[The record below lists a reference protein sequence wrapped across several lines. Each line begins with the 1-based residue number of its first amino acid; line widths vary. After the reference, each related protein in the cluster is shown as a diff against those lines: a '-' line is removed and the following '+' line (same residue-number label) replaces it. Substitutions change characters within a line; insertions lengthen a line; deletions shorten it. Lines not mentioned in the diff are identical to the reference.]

1 MEPIMEPT
9 IQPIMDPTIDP
20 TIDPIIDPNDSPL
33 SNLDMWCDWSGVP
46 EEPVSIT
53 IAMELQT
60 CGHPNLNLPIL
71 NVQSPNNV
79 KIPSWVLRLKP
90 DYVNYDADSPAEKE
104 GCRHDREHSD
114 ETEKYPA
121 KNGSVADSG
130 SVVVHDDPQ
139 GVSRPTVDVSGR
151 YTMVDGSDGSASSD
165 LRKSQVDSLG
175 SPHSSNPRKRSAR
188 AASLPDSIPPDD
200 EDQCTRHKLMMT
212 KVDLP
217 LELEPVSQDNSPTVE
232 KINSF
237 ISSLDEINVT
247 PENITLPQDSVPV
260 FPSISSQYPLLN
272 GKGTTIHNGPEADDT
287 SLSKIDLSGTKP
299 LTEANLHHRN
309 YDTLSTRG
317 CNGSLSDTE
326 DSEKE
331 KEDLL
336 LSLESIAS
344 PSFFSCSG
352 FNGLP
357 LSPTSAEV
365 DKEHNKPKLTLNNGI
380 LYVQTPSSV
389 YPATYQI
396 AIALKVR
403 LQKGKS
409 KEWWELVVN
418 GLPRLSQF
426 ESGYLY
432 FRTPPGQGMEFMTS
446 SFKRHTLVESCLMA
460 QFHGGKSL
468 VVPFR
473 KCNADNY
480 GQLKDHKVNTVI
492 RAEVADASD
501 PSCYL
506 IKYNAVCSIDLINH
520 NFWAEKCKFD
530 LFVHGGPDGQFHA
543 VFAAKKPLINSIQL
557 QTSLGGIGISHIS
570 IISVPQA
577 LEMFTVSWEITL
589 PRGMAVTWLP
599 WIKTTLSYRDVET
612 TLQEDYAIF
621 SPEHEEI
628 PPKRQKVDADTG
640 TQFSRRQ
647 LGVLFDFKPQVM
659 TTPAPYLQRG
669 AFLRH
674 KRKINRPLFGKPASK
689 STSTQ
694 TVAGTPVAEPKK
706 PGRAVGLWTL
716 INFVFQLLAFS
727 ASVHTIYW
735 SYLLLSHGFNLDPR
749 AIPTSCPQNEVY
761 VYDPVDYIKNFTN
774 TDLEKGLETVLM
786 EFDLQPEQTRS
797 EVQPSV
803 NTTPA
808 DITPMPLR
816 DRIDYLLGWR
826 GPIARE

>member
-1 MEPIMEPT
+1 MEPIMET
-9 IQPIMDPTIDP
+9 TV
-20 TIDPIIDPNDSPL
+20 DPNDSPL
-33 SNLDMWCDWSGVP
+33 SNLDLWCDWSGVP

-71 NVQSPNNV
+71 NVQSPTTV
-79 KIPSWVLRLKP
+79 KIPSWVIRLKP
-90 DYVNYDADSPAEKE
+90 DYAHYDADTPPEKE
-104 GCRHDREHSD
+104 DCRHGLEHSLEHSD

-121 KNGSVADSG
+121 KNDSVPDSG

-139 GVSRPTVDVSGR
+139 GVSRPPVDISGM
-151 YTMVDGSDGSASSD
+151 YTKVDSSGGSTSSD
-165 LRKSQVDSLG
+165 PRKSQVDSLG
-175 SPHSSNPRKRSAR
+175 SQHSSNPRKRSAK
-188 AASLPDSIPPDD
+188 AASLPDSIAPDD

-212 KVDLP
+212 KIDP
-217 LELEPVSQDNSPTVE
+217 PAELEPVSQGNSPIIE
-232 KINSF
+232 KISSF
-237 ISSLDEINVT
+237 ISSLEEINVT
-247 PENITLPQDSVPV
+247 SENILLSQDSVPV
-260 FPSISSQYPLLN
+260 SPIITSEHPLLN
-272 GKGTTIHNGPEADDT
+272 GKGVTTHNVPEPDDT
-287 SLSKIDLSGTKP
+287 SLSKVDLSGTEP
-299 LTEANLHHRN
+299 LTEANLLHRD
-309 YDTLSTRG
+309 YDTLSIRG

-326 DSEKE
+326 DSDKE

-357 LSPTSAEV
+357 LSPTSAEI
-365 DKEHNKPKLTLNNGI
+365 DKEHNKPKLILNNGI
-380 LYVQTPSSV
+380 LYVCTPSNV
-389 YPATYQI
+389 YSATYQI

-409 KEWWELVVN
+409 REWWELIVN
-418 GLPRLSQF
+418 GLPRLTQF

-460 QFHGGKSL
+460 QFHGGKCL
-468 VVPFR
+468 VIPFR
-473 KCNADNY
+473 KCNTENY

-501 PSCYL
+501 ASSYL

-530 LFVHGGPDGQFHA
+530 LFVHGGPDGEFNA
-543 VFAAKKPLINSIQL
+543 AFAAKKPLTNSVRL
-557 QTSLGGIGISHIS
+557 RTALDGMGISHINVIS
-570 IISVPQA
+570 IPQA

-589 PRGMAVTWLP
+589 PRAKAVTWLP
-599 WIKTTLSYRDVET
+599 WIKTTLSHRDVET
-612 TLQEDYAIF
+612 ILQEDYAIF
-621 SPEHEEI
+621 SPKHEVI
-628 PPKRQKVDADTG
+628 SPKRQKVDVDIG
-640 TQFSRRQ
+640 SQFSRGQ
-647 LGVLFDFKPQVM
+647 LGVPFDFKPPVM
-659 TTPAPYLQRG
+659 ATPAPYRQRG
-669 AFLRH
+669 ALLNH
-674 KRKINRPLFGKPASK
+674 KPKIDGPLFGKPASK
-689 STSTQ
+689 STNTQ
-694 TVAGTPVAEPKK
+694 TAAGTPVAEPKK

-716 INFVFQLLAFS
+716 IKFVFQLLSFL

-735 SYLLLSHGFNLDPR
+735 SYLLLNHEIRLDPR
-749 AIPTSCPQNEVY
+749 VLPTSCPEKEVY
-761 VYDPVDYIKNFTN
+761 VYDPVDYAGNFTN
-774 TDLEKGLETVLM
+774 ADLEKELETVLM
-786 EFDLQPEQTRS
+786 AFNFQPGPIRF

-808 DITPMPLR
+808 EITAMTLR

>member
-1 MEPIMEPT
+1 MEPT
-9 IQPIMDPTIDP
+9 M
-20 TIDPIIDPNDSPL
+20 DPNDSPL
-33 SNLDMWCDWSGVP
+33 SNLDVWCDWSGVP

-71 NVQSPNNV
+71 SIQSPNTV
-79 KIPSWVLRLKP
+79 KIPSWVIRLKP
-90 DYVNYDADSPAEKE
+90 DYAHYGADTPPEKE
-104 GCRHDREHSD
+104 DCRHGLEHSD

-121 KNGSVADSG
+121 KNGSVPDSG

-139 GVSRPTVDVSGR
+139 GVSRQTVDISGM
-151 YTMVDGSDGSASSD
+151 YTKVDGSGSSTSSD
-165 LRKSQVDSLG
+165 PRKSQVDSLG
-175 SPHSSNPRKRSAR
+175 SQHSSNPRKRSAK
-188 AASLPDSIPPDD
+188 AASLPDSIAPDD
-200 EDQCTRHKLMMT
+200 EYQCTRHKLMMT
-212 KVDLP
+212 KSDLP
-217 LELEPVSQDNSPTVE
+217 LELEPVSEDNSPIIE
-232 KINSF
+232 KISSF
-237 ISSLDEINVT
+237 ISSLEYINVT
-247 PENITLPQDSVPV
+247 PENILLPQDSVPV
-260 FPSISSQYPLLN
+260 SPNITSEHPLLN
-272 GKGTTIHNGPEADDT
+272 GKGATIHNVPESDET
-287 SLSKIDLSGTKP
+287 SLSKIDLSGTEP
-299 LTEANLHHRN
+299 LTEANLLHWN

-326 DSEKE
+326 DSDKE

-357 LSPTSAEV
+357 LSPTSAEI
-365 DKEHNKPKLTLNNGI
+365 DKEHNKPKLILDNCI
-380 LYVQTPSSV
+380 LYVQTPSNV
-389 YPATYQI
+389 YSATYQI

-403 LQKGKS
+403 LQRGKS
-409 KEWWELVVN
+409 REWWELVVN
-418 GLPRLSQF
+418 GLPRLAQF

-460 QFHGGKSL
+460 QFHGGKCL

-473 KCNADNY
+473 KCNAENY

-492 RAEVADASD
+492 RAEVVDASD
-501 PSCYL
+501 PSSYL

-520 NFWAEKCKFD
+520 NFWTEKCKFD
-530 LFVHGGPDGQFHA
+530 LFVHGGPDGEFNA
-543 VFAAKKPLINSIQL
+543 VFAAKKPLINSVRL
-557 QTSLGGIGISHIS
+557 QTALDGMGISHINV
-570 IISVPQA
+570 ISVPQA

-589 PRGMAVTWLP
+589 PRGKAVTWLP
-599 WIKTTLSYRDVET
+599 WIKTTLSCRDVET

-621 SPEHEEI
+621 SPNHEVI
-628 PPKRQKVDADTG
+628 SPKRQKVDVDTG
-640 TQFSRRQ
+640 SQFSRSH
-647 LGVLFDFKPQVM
+647 LGVLFDFKPPVM
-659 TTPAPYLQRG
+659 VTPAPYLQRG
-669 AFLRH
+669 ALLSH
-674 KRKINRPLFGKPASK
+674 KPKIDGSLFGKPASK

-716 INFVFQLLAFS
+716 IKFVFQLLSFL

-735 SYLLLSHGFNLDPR
+735 SYLLLKRGFRLDSR
-749 AIPTSCPQNEVY
+749 VLPTSCPENEVY
-761 VYDPVDYIKNFTN
+761 VYNPLDYAENVINA
-774 TDLEKGLETVLM
+774 DLEKELETVLM
-786 EFDLQPEQTRS
+786 EFNIQPEPIRF

-808 DITPMPLR
+808 EVTPMPLR